1 MVRKLLISLL
11 CVTLVLG
18 AASLAYGATYREAPM
33 LATKVAAGELPPVE
47 ERLPKNP
54 LVLEPIE
61 GIGKYG
67 GTLRAMEN
75 NDQFPQSRM
84 FMYGF
89 SLVRF
94 ADDG

>member
-18 AASLAYGATYREAPM
+18 AASLAHGATYREAPM
-33 LATKVAAGELPPVE
+33 LAAKVAAGELPPVE

-89 SLVRF
+89 F
-94 ADDG
+94 AGAFC